1 MINVILIDDQVII
14 REGLKMILSLD
25 DEINILAEGSNGK
38 EAISLYQ
45 ELNPDLVLMDIRM
58 PILNGVDATLEI
70 KKLNPLAKIII
81 LTTFNDN
88 DYIFDSLKN
97 GASSYL
103 LKDSDPDEIIE
114 TIKNVYKGN
123 LIINSNIAQK
133 FSKILITK
141 QTPIEKNKKTLDLS
155 ALTPREH
162 EVALLVA
169 KGLSNKEIS
178 SQIYLSEGTVKNYI
192 TKILDKLELSNRTE
206 LAVLLT

>member
-1 MINVILIDDQVII
+1 
-14 REGLKMILSLD
+14 MILSLD
-25 DEINILAEGSNGK
+25 EEINILAEGSNGK

-103 LKDSDPDEIIE
+103 LKDSDSDEIIE
-114 TIKNVYKGN
+114 TIKNVYKGK

-133 FSKILITK
+133 FSEILNTK
-141 QTPIEKNKKTLDLS
+141 QIPLDKNKKILDLS
-155 ALTPREH
+155 LLTPREH

-178 SQIYLSEGTVKNYI
+178 NQIYLSEGTVKNYI